1 MSHVGGKLTDEGHVT
16 SLTGRSLGGTGKGK
30 GEGLMVSEDGELA
43 ALDVV
48 AKVFHCEQDG

>member
-48 AKVFHCEQDG
+48 AKVFHCEEDG